1 MKEIK
6 CSARTKM
13 GIFVLVDVFLC
24 MIIIFIFLLNTP
36 PSFWMLMGVL
46 VIYAGYALLL
56 QILEYVNLQIVIN
69 ENGIIYQNRYKVIRQ
84 YEWKNI
90 DFIWRNV
97 IWDKIIFKAGR
108 KKVVVYSYYK
118 NQKQLHEW
126 LLQENKYTGK
136 KKFKPS
142 KKFVLCTAI
151 ITCIL
156 LVPISYHMYCHYAV
170 GRFEHYLNQGDM
182 EKALAQV
189 EKMPDV
195 NMLDSCKP
203 IYFAKQVA
211 TMGAANRGYPLYW
224 AAYKKADI
232 RVMEALL
239 EKGAD
244 PNLGEYSTTPFE
256 QLHSMRQKDMY
267 EKIQLFL
274 DYGADISSVG
284 MYFAGGFEEKSKEA
298 KENEFRINELL
309 WESGVDDIAYRGTKF
324 ERTVLHE
331 AVMFLDSEYLEKL
344 YHNENRSMEH
354 LLNVKDA
361 DGETPIFEAVR
372 YDDYDI
378 CQFLIQEGADL
389 TVKNKEGKTAYDV
402 AVELGYE
409 DCARLLK
416 EEER

>member
-6 CSARTKM
+6 CSARTKTTVIRI
-13 GIFVLVDVFLC
+13 GCAIVITVLIGST
-24 MIIIFIFLLNTP
+24 MFINPALGFFMFAP
-36 PSFWMLMGVL
+36 GAYL
-46 VIYAGYALLL
+46 VWQL
-56 QILEYVNLQIVIN
+56 LEYFHIQIIVD
-69 ENGIIYQNRYKVIRQ
+69 ENGIEYKNCFNIIKK
-84 YEWKNI
+84 YEWKDI
-90 DFIWRNV
+90 VVKR
-97 IWDKIIFKAGR
+97 KIRRGHEIVFKIGLER
-108 KKVVVYSYYK
+108 VYVYPYYENYGK
-118 NQKQLHEW
+118 LYEW
-126 LLQENKYTGK
+126 LLEEGKIKEK

-156 LVPISYHMYCHYAV
+156 LVPISYHMYRHYAV
-170 GRFEHYLNQGDM
+170 GRFEHYLDQGDM

-211 TMGAANRGYPLYW
+211 TMGAANRGYPLTW

-244 PNLGEYSTTPFE
+244 PNLSEAGTTAFQE
-256 QLHSMRQKDMY
+256 LLFIGQKDKY

-284 MYFAGGFEEKSKEA
+284 MYFTLDFKERSEEEKES
-298 KENEFRINELL
+298 NFRINVLL
-309 WESGVDDIAYRGTKF
+309 WESGVEDIYAVGTKYENTQLHSAVTCLDLEHL
-324 ERTVLHE
+324 ER
-331 AVMFLDSEYLEKL
+331 L

-354 LLNVKDA
+354 LLNVA
-361 DGETPIFEAVR
+361 NAVGETPIFTAVR
-372 YDDYDI
+372 YDYYDI
-378 CQFLIQEGADL
+378 CEFLIEEGADL

-416 EEER
+416 EKNR